1 MMQFSHASIC
11 PKSPMLSISSGSTE
25 STGSSGCDPN
35 SGNNAMCHINAFV
48 QELQQLIQASQVPLN
63 EDWAQTS
70 RQQAVP
76 ALKNGMAE
84 LAQTMHEIDEIVTQ
98 ISKMDLEASSSHSG
112 SSLSNVVLTN
122 LPKNLSSQ
130 LPVLGVRVHM
140 LLKYLQESIQIHIAH
155 SEYAKE
161 QVHFEK
167 LAMNFIDSLE
177 LLEQELRDDQR
188 FVPYVRVESPELMKE
203 RSFEQAHNSGAADS
217 SSLSASIPKI
227 GALVRC
233 PSLGRSSASEII
245 SALKRFSPANGSD
258 GKSEL
263 SMSSASTANSRV
275 PLVGTLLSPT
285 NSMTGSEIS
294 PGDIVFT
301 DLSLIHI

>member
-1 MMQFSHASIC
+1 
-11 PKSPMLSISSGSTE
+11 
-25 STGSSGCDPN
+25 
-35 SGNNAMCHINAFV
+35 
-48 QELQQLIQASQVPLN
+48 
-63 EDWAQTS
+63 
-70 RQQAVP
+70 
-76 ALKNGMAE
+76 
-84 LAQTMHEIDEIVTQ
+84 
-98 ISKMDLEASSSHSG
+98 
-112 SSLSNVVLTN
+112 
-122 LPKNLSSQ
+122 
-130 LPVLGVRVHM
+130 M